1 MIAIS
6 LASFI
11 MVPLPGALDVE
22 RNETLDICIFIIYW
36 VGLGIA
42 SSIGLGTG
50 LHTFI
55 LYLGPHIAQVVIAAN
70 ECNQVPAMLPSRWR
84 FDHFAQCNTVPDD
97 QVTIGFFTIYWAV
110 FLEAFL
116 WGAGTAIGELPPY
129 FVARAASAA
138 GGIDEELEDILLDE
152 KH

>member
-1 MIAIS
+1 M
-6 LASFI
+6 
-11 MVPLPGALDVE
+11 
-22 RNETLDICIFIIYW
+22 
-36 VGLGIA
+36 
-42 SSIGLGTG
+42 
-50 LHTFI
+50 
-55 LYLGPHIAQVVIAAN
+55 
-70 ECNQVPAMLPSRWR
+70 PAMLPSRWR
-84 FDHFAQCNTVPDD
+84 FDHFAHCDTVPDD

-129 FVARAASAA
+129 FVARAASVA